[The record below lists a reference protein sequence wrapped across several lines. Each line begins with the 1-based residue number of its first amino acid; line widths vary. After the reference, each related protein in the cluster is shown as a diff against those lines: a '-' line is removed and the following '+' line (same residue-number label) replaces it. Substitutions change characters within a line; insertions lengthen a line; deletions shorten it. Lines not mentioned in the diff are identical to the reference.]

1 ALAGW
6 TFDIPIFKGL
16 YRGITMKSNA
26 ALCLLLS
33 GFSLWVLHWHTPGN
47 LARRAA
53 QWSAVIVS
61 VLGALT
67 LSQHVFGWNLGIDQF
82 LFTEPPGQPGTS
94 SPGRMGLNASLNFM
108 LVGGALFLL
117 RLRISRRV
125 SYAQILAALIASI
138 AVLPIIGYAYGA
150 EQLFGIARYTG
161 IALPTALAFFVLGLG
176 IIAARPDHGL
186 AAEITSDRPGG
197 VIARRLLLV

>member
-1 ALAGW
+1 VGGQQFNRRLLARWQNFSRISAIFVMVVGVIALAGW
-6 TFDIPIFKGL
+6 TFDIPILKGL

-82 LFTEPPGQPGTS
+82 LFTVPPGQPSTS
-94 SPGRMGLNASLNFM
+94 SPRRMWL
-108 LVGGALFLL
+108 
-117 RLRISRRV
+117 
-125 SYAQILAALIASI
+125 
-138 AVLPIIGYAYGA
+138 
-150 EQLFGIARYTG
+150 
-161 IALPTALAFFVLGLG
+161 TA
-176 IIAARPDHGL
+176 
-186 AAEITSDRPGG
+186 
-197 VIARRLLLV
+197 